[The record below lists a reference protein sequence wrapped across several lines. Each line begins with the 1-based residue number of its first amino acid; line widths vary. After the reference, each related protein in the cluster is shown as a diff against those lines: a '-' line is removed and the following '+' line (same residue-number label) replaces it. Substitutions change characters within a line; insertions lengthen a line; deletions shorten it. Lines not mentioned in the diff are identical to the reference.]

1 MRTVIPDLLNR
12 YKQLVAIAADQMIV
26 SVPPQDI
33 YEELAREWFRRPVV
47 TAEDRRFI
55 MDKLKTELDRMDMFE
70 AMHRKFGQHP

>member
-1 MRTVIPDLLNR
+1 VIPDLLNR